1 MTFQVETALRYVVE
15 SEGSDLHLKVGA
27 PPMIRI
33 HGALGPIPGNEPLE
47 PEDTEEALRTLAGG
61 TPAEAEFEAEGEADF
76 AYSIRQLSRFRVSA
90 FRQRG
95 SISIVCR
102 AIPYQVR
109 TIEDLGLPPVIRALE
124 MP

>member
-1 MTFQVETALRYVVE
+1 MPCQVADALRYVVKND
-15 SEGSDLHLKVGA
+15 GSDLHLKVGA

-33 HGALGPIPGNEPLE
+33 HGSLGAIPGAEQLSTD
-47 PEDTEEALRTLAGG
+47 DTEGALRTRLGALPAG
-61 TPAEAEFEAEGEADF
+61 TEFDEEGEADF
-76 AYSIRQLSRFRVSA
+76 SYSIPRLSRFRVNA

-109 TIEDLGLPPVIRALE
+109 TIEYLGLTPGLPG
-124 MP
+124 